1 MRRRAALLSTHPR
14 ARRTQR
20 GAALLTA
27 MMIVTLVA
35 TLAAAMIWQ
44 QWRSVQVEA
53 AERARAQAQ
62 WILLGAVDW
71 ARLILREDA
80 RTGARGGAGAVDHL
94 GEPWA
99 LPLAEAKLSTFLAAD
114 KANTE
119 DAPEAFLSGQ
129 ITDAQSRY
137 NLRNLIQPTTAENYK
152 QEERT
157 LSRLMSLAG
166 ASGTS
171 ASSLALALRQ
181 AAPPAPA
188 TPTDG
193 GAPPAGADKP
203 PADPANAPPPVTR
216 TSDPPLLPERI
227 EQLAWLGLDAETIR
241 KLSPYVTLLPV
252 ATPVNVN
259 TAPKEVL
266 AAVANVDPADAERL
280 VQARQRT
287 PFRQLQDVTALLP
300 KEAKLSTSRLG
311 TRSDFFEIRGRLRLQ
326 DRVVE
331 ERALVQRNNLEVIP
345 LQRERVTALDTGAP

>member
-1 MRRRAALLSTHPR
+1 MRRRAALLPTRPR

-137 NLRNLIQPTTAENYK
+137 NLRNLVQPTTAENYK

-181 AAPPAPA
+181 AAPP
-188 TPTDG
+188 T
-193 GAPPAGADKP
+193 
-203 PADPANAPPPVTR
+203 PADAASAPGDPASAPPPVTR

-300 KEAKLSTSRLG
+300 REAKLSASRLG

>member
-1 MRRRAALLSTHPR
+1 MRRRAALLSMRPR

-181 AAPPAPA
+181 AAPPTQADAASAP
-188 TPTDG
+188 G
-193 GAPPAGADKP
+193 
-203 PADPANAPPPVTR
+203 DPASAPPPVTR

>member
-1 MRRRAALLSTHPR
+1 MRRRAALLPTRTR

-114 KANTE
+114 KANAE
-119 DAPEAFLSGQ
+119 DGPEAFLSGQ

-137 NLRNLIQPTTAENYK
+137 NLRNLVQPTTAENYK

-181 AAPPAPA
+181 AAPP
-188 TPTDG
+188 T
-193 GAPPAGADKP
+193 
-203 PADPANAPPPVTR
+203 PADAASAPGDPASAPPPVTR

-300 KEAKLSTSRLG
+300 REAKLSTSRLG